1 MPVGLLKR
9 LISISLPDSEN
20 IVEPMDGNVFDCC
33 IRSPKFGPNKQAL
46 TITQFICLVIHLKS

>member
-20 IVEPMDGNVFDCC
+20 RVEPMDDTVFDCS
-33 IRSPKFGPNKQAL
+33 IRSPKFGPNKQAS